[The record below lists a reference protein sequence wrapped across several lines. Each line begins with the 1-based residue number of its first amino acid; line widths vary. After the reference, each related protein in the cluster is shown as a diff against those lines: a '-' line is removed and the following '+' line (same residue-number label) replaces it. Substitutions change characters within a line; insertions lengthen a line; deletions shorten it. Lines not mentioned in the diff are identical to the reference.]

1 VGENNNPKALLNSK
15 DQQTRAGETLDLV
28 LFLNQLDTRLFAQ
41 DDRLHYFQ
49 SVDSTNT
56 QALRLAQNGER
67 DGTVLLTET
76 QTAGKGRV
84 GRRWIDIS
92 GQNALLSVILRPQFS
107 PHLLIQCAAVAVVE
121 AISQTCN
128 LSAQLKWPNDV
139 LLGKRKVA
147 GILIETGRDFRGET
161 IAVIGIGINAN
172 APLALLTD
180 QQGTL
185 SHTDTRSL
193 MTATSLSTECRH
205 IVSREL
211 LIAHVLH
218 ALEGSYL
225 ALQEEARQPMA
236 AIFAPASR
244 LLFEQWRGLLFNL
257 GHPITLRQGTHVLSG
272 VAENVNPNGE
282 LVLRLD
288 SGGVT
293 HVSWGDV
300 DFPSAPSSTN
310 QLR

>member
-1 VGENNNPKALLNSK
+1 VGENNNPKALHDRN
-15 DQQTRAGETLDLV
+15 DQQTRAGELLDLAV
-28 LFLNQLDTRLFAQ
+28 FFRHLDTRLFAQ
-41 DDRLHYFQ
+41 DDRLRYFQ

-84 GRRWIDIS
+84 GRRWIDTT
-92 GQNALLSVILRPQFS
+92 GQNALLSVILRPQFP

-121 AISQTCN
+121 AIARTCN
-128 LSAQLKWPNDV
+128 LAAQLKWPNDV
-139 LLGKRKVA
+139 LLGTRKVA

-161 IAVIGIGINAN
+161 FAVIGIGINAN
-172 APLALLTD
+172 ASLASLTE
-180 QQGTL
+180 QQALL
-185 SHTDTRSL
+185 SHTDTHSL
-193 MTATSLSTECRH
+193 LSATTLSNECRH
-205 IVSREL
+205 TISREL
-211 LIAHVLH
+211 LISHVLH

-236 AIFAPASR
+236 ALFAPASR

-272 VAENVNPNGE
+272 IAEDVNPSGE

-288 SGGVT
+288 SGGIT
-293 HVSWGDV
+293 NISWGDV
-300 DFPSAPSSTN
+300 DFPSASSSTD
-310 QLR
+310 QHR